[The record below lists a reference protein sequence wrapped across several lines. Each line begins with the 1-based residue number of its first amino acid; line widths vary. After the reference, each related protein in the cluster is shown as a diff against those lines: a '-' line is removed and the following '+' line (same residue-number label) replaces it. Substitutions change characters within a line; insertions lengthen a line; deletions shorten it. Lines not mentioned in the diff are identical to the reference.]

1 MSKELHIVGFRVGR
15 EVFGVPIALVHEIVR
30 VPEITSVP
38 DSPGFV
44 QGVINLRGKIV
55 SVVDLR
61 RRFGE
66 KDIKP
71 TKKNRILVT
80 EVHGKLVGLIV
91 DSASEVLKIPESD
104 IELPPVFDQGEL
116 NYVTGVG
123 KLNGRLIILIDL
135 NRILQKGELR
145 RVGEVGNGWFGVNVT
160 QDDAK
165 TKIERMRQYAQAA
178 GCDPGKLHFTVSA
191 GIGAPVQLDQVK
203 RYRDAGV
210 HQVIVG
216 SIPRD
221 SKTVQGNIERL
232 AEQIVAPA
240 AQF

>member
-38 DSPGFV
+38 DSPGYV

-80 EVHGKLVGLIV
+80 EVHGKLVGLLL
-91 DSASEVLKIPESD
+91 DRAAEVLNNTQR
-104 IELPPVFDQGEL
+104 ELD
-116 NYVTGVG
+116 
-123 KLNGRLIILIDL
+123 
-135 NRILQKGELR
+135 
-145 RVGEVGNGWFGVNVT
+145 
-160 QDDAK
+160 
-165 TKIERMRQYAQAA
+165 
-178 GCDPGKLHFTVSA
+178 
-191 GIGAPVQLDQVK
+191 
-203 RYRDAGV
+203 
-210 HQVIVG
+210 
-216 SIPRD
+216 
-221 SKTVQGNIERL
+221 
-232 AEQIVAPA
+232 
-240 AQF
+240 